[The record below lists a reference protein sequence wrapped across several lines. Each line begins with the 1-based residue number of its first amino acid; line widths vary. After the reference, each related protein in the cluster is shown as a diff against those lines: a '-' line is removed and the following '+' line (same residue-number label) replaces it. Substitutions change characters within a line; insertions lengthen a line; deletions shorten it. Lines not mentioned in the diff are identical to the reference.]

1 MRNLRWQVT
10 LAVALVALSA
20 VLYVIHFEL
29 FHDSHH
35 IFIYML
41 GDVAFVPI
49 EVLLVTLI
57 IHRLLSARE
66 KKMKLQKLNMVI
78 GAFFSEVGSDL
89 LAAASDSD
97 QDLDRVRRGLII
109 TGAWSDRKF
118 KEVSKSLKR
127 YAYKVDL
134 ARVNLAGLR
143 EFLAS
148 KRDFM
153 VRLLENPL
161 LLDHESFTNLLR
173 AVFHLTEELEA
184 RDDLQSLP
192 QTDLDHLAGD
202 AHRAYRLLVFEWLC
216 YMKYLKDTHPYLF
229 SLAMRTNP
237 FDRASTPVVT

>member
-1 MRNLRWQVT
+1 MRNWRWQVT
-10 LAVALVALSA
+10 LAVALVVFSA

-66 KKMKLQKLNMVI
+66 KKVKLQKLNMVI
-78 GAFFSEVGSDL
+78 GAFYSEVGSTL
-89 LAAASDSD
+89 LEATSERDP
-97 QDLDRVRRGLII
+97 DLDNVRRDLII

-118 KEVSKSLKR
+118 KEVSKKLR
-127 YAYKVDL
+127 GYAYTVDL
-134 ARVNLAGLR
+134 PHVKLTDLR
-143 EFLAS
+143 DFLTS

-161 LLDHESFTNLLR
+161 LLDHESFTRLLR
-173 AVFHLTEELEA
+173 AVFHFTEELEA
-184 RDDLQSLP
+184 REDLKKLP
-192 QTDLDHLAGD
+192 ESDLDHLAGD
-202 AHRAYRLLVFEWLC
+202 AHRAYRLLVLEWLC

>member
-1 MRNLRWQVT
+1 MRNWRWQVT
-10 LAVALVALSA
+10 LAVALVILSA
-20 VLYVIHFEL
+20 VLYLIHFEL

-35 IFIYML
+35 IFIYLL

-78 GAFFSEVGSDL
+78 GAFFSEVGSSL
-89 LAAASDSD
+89 LAATSNRDP
-97 QDLDRVRRGLII
+97 DLDDIRKDLII
-109 TGAWSDRKF
+109 TGAWSDEKF
-118 KEVSKSLKR
+118 REVSKSLR
-127 YAYKVDL
+127 GYAYKIDL
-134 ARVNLAGLR
+134 SQVNLAELR
-143 EFLAS
+143 DFLTS

-161 LLDHESFTNLLR
+161 LLDHEAFTSLLR
-173 AVFHLTEELEA
+173 AVFHITEEFEA
-184 RDDLQSLP
+184 REDLGTLP
-192 QTDLDHLAGD
+192 ETDLDHLAGD
-202 AHRAYRLLVFEWLC
+202 IHRAYRLLVLEWLC

>member
-1 MRNLRWQVT
+1 MRNWRWQVT
-10 LAVALVALSA
+10 LAVALVVLSA

-66 KKMKLQKLNMVI
+66 KKVKLQKLNMVI
-78 GAFFSEVGSDL
+78 GAFFSEVGSTL
-89 LAAASDSD
+89 LEATSERDP
-97 QDLDRVRRGLII
+97 DLDNVRRDLII

-118 KEVSKSLKR
+118 KEVSKKLR
-127 YAYKVDL
+127 GYAYTVDL
-134 ARVNLAGLR
+134 PHVKLADLR
-143 EFLAS
+143 DFLTS

-161 LLDHESFTNLLR
+161 LLDHESFTRLLR
-173 AVFHLTEELEA
+173 AVFHFTEELEA
-184 RDDLQSLP
+184 REGLKKLP
-192 QTDLDHLAGD
+192 ESDLDHLAGD
-202 AHRAYRLLVFEWLC
+202 AHRAYRLLALEWLC

>member
-1 MRNLRWQVT
+1 MRNWRWQVT
-10 LAVALVALSA
+10 LAVALVVFSA

-66 KKMKLQKLNMVI
+66 KKVKLQKLNMVI
-78 GAFFSEVGSDL
+78 GAFYSEVGSTL
-89 LAAASDSD
+89 LEATSERDP
-97 QDLDRVRRGLII
+97 DLDNVRRDLII

-118 KEVSKSLKR
+118 KEVSKKLR
-127 YAYKVDL
+127 GYAYTVDL
-134 ARVNLAGLR
+134 PHVKLADLR
-143 EFLAS
+143 DFLTS

-161 LLDHESFTNLLR
+161 LLDHESFTRLLR
-173 AVFHLTEELEA
+173 AVFHFTEELEA
-184 RDDLQSLP
+184 REDLKKLP
-192 QTDLDHLAGD
+192 ESDLDHLAGD
-202 AHRAYRLLVFEWLC
+202 AHRAYRLLVLEWLC